1 MDSPMLRGFVRTM
14 KTPAAP
20 VQDVPPAGGF
30 PMVKYKRNLPK
41 GGASSVVTLGGAVVL
56 FCFGMYK
63 VIEANKLRREWRR
76 EQRDVRL
83 AIMPFLQAE
92 ADVQRDFLRAK
103 LLEKEADLMKDVP
116 DWEVGASVYK
126 TRHMKPMEQI
136 GVLPSSI
143 FGIPK

>member
-1 MDSPMLRGFVRTM
+1 MLRHVAWSCLSVSPFRARKPYGARPVGTG
-14 KTPAAP
+14 TPSPSALRPLDGAAFHWAR
-20 VQDVPPAGGF
+20 VP
-30 PMVKYKRNLPK
+30 
-41 GGASSVVTLGGAVVL
+41 SSS
-56 FCFGMYK
+56 
-63 VIEANKLRREWRR
+63 R
-76 EQRDVRL
+76 
-83 AIMPFLQAE
+83 
-92 ADVQRDFLRAK
+92 RDFLRAK

>member
-1 MDSPMLRGFVRTM
+1 MSTCLCIAPPAKPLLPSPLLELY
-14 KTPAAP
+14 PLPLCPAP
-20 VQDVPPAGGF
+20 VGWCGVSLGAC
-30 PMVKYKRNLPK
+30 
-41 GGASSVVTLGGAVVL
+41 ASSS
-56 FCFGMYK
+56 
-63 VIEANKLRREWRR
+63 R
-76 EQRDVRL
+76 
-83 AIMPFLQAE
+83 
-92 ADVQRDFLRAK
+92 RDFLRAK